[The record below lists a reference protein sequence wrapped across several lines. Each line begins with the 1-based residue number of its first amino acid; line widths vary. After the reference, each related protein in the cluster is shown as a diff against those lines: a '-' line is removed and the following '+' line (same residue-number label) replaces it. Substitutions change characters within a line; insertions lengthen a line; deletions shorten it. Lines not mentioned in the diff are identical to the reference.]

1 MENQTYNEY
10 NPSFYNP
17 GQKMALTSLI
27 FGVGSVFTTA
37 TVFLPLIFSG
47 LAVIF
52 ALLSKGYGKK
62 MLTQAKI
69 GIISGIAGL
78 CITVFMFISS
88 FALLISNPDILTEF
102 GAQYDA
108 ACEAVY
114 GQSSEEI
121 FGYSFEEIMD
131 DYADA
136 LR

>member
-1 MENQTYNEY
+1 MENQSYNEY
-10 NPSFYNP
+10 NASFHNP
-17 GQKMALTSLI
+17 GRTMASAALL

-37 TVFLPLIFSG
+37 TVFLPLIFAG
-47 LAVIF
+47 LSVVF

-62 MLTQAKI
+62 MLTQAKV
-69 GIISGIAGL
+69 GLISGLAGL
-78 CITVFMFISS
+78 GITAAMFISS
-88 FALLISNPDILTEF
+88 FALLISNPDILTEV

-121 FGYSFEEIMD
+121 FGYSFEDMMD